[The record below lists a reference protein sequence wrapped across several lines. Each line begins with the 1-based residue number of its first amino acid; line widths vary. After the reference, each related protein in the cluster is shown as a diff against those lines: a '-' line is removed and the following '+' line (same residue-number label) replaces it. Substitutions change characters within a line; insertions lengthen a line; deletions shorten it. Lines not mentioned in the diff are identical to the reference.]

1 MDSHQIDE
9 LITTAILVAPFL
21 VCALWT
27 GSILLRDRKVG
38 E

>member
-1 MDSHQIDE
+1 VSIHETDE
-9 LITTAILVAPFL
+9 LITAAILVAPFL
-21 VCALWT
+21 VCAIWL

>member
-1 MDSHQIDE
+1 MSSHEIDE

-21 VCALWT
+21 VCALWI